1 MYPINSDE
9 IYPQMNLY
17 LGEFPRAAAPPALY
31 SMMGNMKEQKLRWRV
46 IILTN
51 YTQDCLLLQI
61 LQIFWKSECKIPPL
75 EIHSV
80 EEFCS
85 QCVYSW
91 VPLGSVPVGWNGRR
105 QDWAEREVELPL
117 LTSWRTL
124 EPSKSPWPF
133 QVVQFFIFIIYLKR

>member
-17 LGEFPRAAAPPALY
+17 LGESPRATAPPALY
-31 SMMGNMKEQKLRWRV
+31 STMGNMKEQKLRWRV

-51 YTQDCLLLQI
+51 YTQDRLLLHILQI
-61 LQIFWKSECKIPPL
+61 LWKSECKIPSL

-80 EEFCS
+80 EEFCM

-91 VPLGSVPVGWNGRR
+91 VPLGSVLMG
-105 QDWAEREVELPL
+105 
-117 LTSWRTL
+117 
-124 EPSKSPWPF
+124 
-133 QVVQFFIFIIYLKR
+133 